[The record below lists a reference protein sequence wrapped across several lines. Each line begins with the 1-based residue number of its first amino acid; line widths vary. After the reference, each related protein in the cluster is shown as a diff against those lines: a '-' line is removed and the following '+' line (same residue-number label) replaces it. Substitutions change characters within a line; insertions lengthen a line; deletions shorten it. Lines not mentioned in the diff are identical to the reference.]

1 MSNDASSKLIGAS
14 GTASTSADS
23 ASDASQIETLSQAL
37 GTAPSAKGKF
47 KIRVNSLIPDRA
59 TTFDTFIMINGKMIL
74 YLRAGDSLNARKIQ
88 HLEKADV
95 FYVPDEQRSFFK
107 SYIFDRMN
115 EDQLDMK
122 TKANILRESSMTLAE
137 EIFEK
142 EDVEEALSD
151 SRELITNFVD
161 FMEKEPTAMA
171 HLVGLSSHDF
181 YTYNHSLDVAIYSL
195 GLGKVLGY
203 SGDDLQELGRGAL
216 FHDIGKRHV
225 KAEIICK
232 QGPLDDVEWAQ
243 MQKHPQYGL
252 KILNEYG
259 VSEAMKACCFEHHES
274 FLGNGYPQQLPGN
287 EIHPMARIVAITD
300 TYDALTT
307 KRSYNE
313 PMSPISAVEF
323 MSTKLAAKYD
333 PDMIKALNSILFK
346 IRAAS

>member
-1 MSNDASSKLIGAS
+1 MSKELSQKSQADSTFSTSSQS
-14 GTASTSADS
+14 ETSADPVI
-23 ASDASQIETLSQAL
+23 QLL
-37 GTAPSAKGKF
+37 GSAPSAEGKF

-74 YLRAGDSLNARKIQ
+74 YLRAGDSLTARKIH

-115 EDQLDMK
+115 EAELDIK
-122 TKANILRESSMTLAE
+122 TKANVLRESSMTLAE

-142 EDVEEALSD
+142 EDVEEALAD

-161 FMEKEPTAMA
+161 FMEREPEAMA

-195 GLGKVLGY
+195 GLGKVIGF
-203 SGDDLQELGRGAL
+203 SGEELLELGRGAL

-252 KILNEYG
+252 KILNEHG

-274 FLGNGYPQQLPGN
+274 YLGNGYPQQLPGD

-313 PMSPISAVEF
+313 PMSPIAAVEF
-323 MSTKLAAKYD
+323 ISTKLAAKYD
-333 PDMIKALNSILFK
+333 PKMIKALNSILFK
-346 IRAAS
+346 IRAVS

>member
-1 MSNDASSKLIGAS
+1 MSKS
-14 GTASTSADS
+14 GNTNHS
-23 ASDASQIETLSQAL
+23 ETLVQSAL
-37 GTAPSAKGKF
+37 SEAIGSAPPSAGKF
-47 KIRVNSLIPDRA
+47 KIRVNSLIPDRP
-59 TTFDTFIMINGKMIL
+59 TTFDTFIMINGRMVL
-74 YLRAGDSLNARKIQ
+74 YLRAGDKLSGNKIA
-88 HLEKADV
+88 HLQRADV
-95 FYVPDEQRSFFK
+95 FYVPDEQRAFFK
-107 SYIFDRMN
+107 RYIFDRMN
-115 EDQLDMK
+115 EAELDVK
-122 TKANILRESSMTLAE
+122 TKANVLRESSMTLAE

-142 EDVEEALSD
+142 EDVNEALAD
-151 SRELITNFVD
+151 SKELITNFVE
-161 FMEKEPTAMA
+161 FMEQEPAAMS

-195 GLGKVLGY
+195 GLGQVAGY

-252 KILNEYG
+252 KVLNEHG
-259 VSEAMKACCFEHHES
+259 ASEAMKACCFEHHES

-313 PMSPISAVEF
+313 PMSPIAAVEF
-323 MSTKLAAKYD
+323 LSSKLAAKYD
-333 PDMIKALNSILFK
+333 PNLLRALNSILFK
-346 IRAAS
+346 IKPAV

>member
-1 MSNDASSKLIGAS
+1 MSKS
-14 GTASTSADS
+14 GNSNHSETQSA
-23 ASDASQIETLSQAL
+23 LSQAL
-37 GTAPSAKGKF
+37 GTAPNAVGKF
-47 KIRVNSLIPDRA
+47 KIRVNSLIPDRP
-59 TTFDTFIMINGKMIL
+59 TTFDTYIMINGRTVL
-74 YLRAGDSLNARKIQ
+74 YLRAGDKLSREKIS
-88 HLEKADV
+88 HLQKADV

-107 SYIFDRMN
+107 RYIFERMN
-115 EDQLDMK
+115 EDELDVK
-122 TKANILRESSMTLAE
+122 TKANVLRESSLTLAE

-142 EDVEEALSD
+142 EDVNDALAD
-151 SRELITNFVD
+151 SRELIRNFIE
-161 FMEKEPTAMA
+161 FMDQEPEAMS

-195 GLGKVLGY
+195 GLGQVAGY
-203 SGDDLQELGRGAL
+203 SGDELQELGRGAL

-225 KAEIICK
+225 KVEIICK

-243 MQKHPQYGL
+243 MQRHPQYGL

-274 FLGNGYPQQLPGN
+274 FLGNGYPQQLPGP

-313 PMSPISAVEF
+313 PMSPAAAVEF
-323 MSTKLAAKYD
+323 MSSKLAAKYD
-333 PDMIKALNSILFK
+333 PNLLKALNSILFK
-346 IRAAS
+346 IKPAA

>member
-1 MSNDASSKLIGAS
+1 MADNGNSSGIGS
-14 GTASTSADS
+14 GGGHGGGGGKSSLVAPSLSTM
-23 ASDASQIETLSQAL
+23 L
-37 GTAPSAKGKF
+37 GTAPSTVGHF
-47 KIRVNSLIPDRA
+47 KIRVNSLIPDRS
-59 TTFDTFIMINGKMIL
+59 TTFDTYIMINGRMVL
-74 YLRAGDSLNARKIQ
+74 YLRAGDSLPAAKIQ
-88 HLEKADV
+88 KLDRADV
-95 FYVPDEQRSFFK
+95 FYVPDSQREYFK
-107 SYIFDRMN
+107 RYVFDRMN
-115 EDQLDMK
+115 EESLDIK
-122 TKANILRESSMTLAE
+122 IKANVLRESSMTLAE

-142 EDVEEALSD
+142 QDVQEALAD
-151 SRELITNFVD
+151 SRELITNFMD
-161 FMEKEPTAMA
+161 FMDQEPDAMS

-195 GLGKVLGY
+195 GLGNIAGY
-203 SGDDLQELGRGAL
+203 SGEELHELGRGAL

-232 QGPLDDVEWAQ
+232 QGPLDDTEWAQ

-252 KILNEYG
+252 KVLNEYG

-313 PMSPISAVEF
+313 PMSPIAAVEF
-323 MSTKLAAKYD
+323 MASKLAAKYD
-333 PDMIKALNSILFK
+333 PDLLKALSSILFK
-346 IRAAS
+346 IKAA

>member
-1 MSNDASSKLIGAS
+1 MSKS
-14 GTASTSADS
+14 GNTNHSETLVQSA
-23 ASDASQIETLSQAL
+23 LSQAI
-37 GTAPSAKGKF
+37 GSAPPSVGKF
-47 KIRVNSLIPDRA
+47 KIRVNSLIPDRP
-59 TTFDTFIMINGKMIL
+59 TTFDTFIMINGRMVL
-74 YLRAGDSLNARKIQ
+74 YLRAGDKLSGNKIA
-88 HLEKADV
+88 HLQRADV
-95 FYVPDEQRSFFK
+95 FYVPDEQRAFFK
-107 SYIFDRMN
+107 RYIFDRMN
-115 EDQLDMK
+115 EDELDVK
-122 TKANILRESSMTLAE
+122 TKANVLRESSMTLAE

-142 EDVEEALSD
+142 EDVNEALAD
-151 SRELITNFVD
+151 SKELITNFVE
-161 FMEKEPTAMA
+161 FMEQEPAAMS

-195 GLGKVLGY
+195 GLGQVAGY

-252 KILNEYG
+252 KVLNEYG

-313 PMSPISAVEF
+313 PMSPIAAVEF
-323 MSTKLAAKYD
+323 LSSKLAAKYD
-333 PDMIKALNSILFK
+333 PNLVRALNSILFK
-346 IRAAS
+346 IKPAV

>member
-1 MSNDASSKLIGAS
+1 MSGKA
-14 GTASTSADS
+14 TSQTNLA
-23 ASDASQIETLSQAL
+23 AKL
-37 GTAPSAKGKF
+37 GTAPHAEGHF
-47 KIRVNSLIPDRA
+47 KIRVNALIAERA
-59 TTFDTFIMINGKMIL
+59 TTFDTYIMINSRLVL
-74 YLRAGDSLNARKIQ
+74 YLRAGDSLSAHKISQ
-88 HLEKADV
+88 LERADV
-95 FYVPDEQRSFFK
+95 FYVPDTQREYFK
-107 SYIFDRMN
+107 RYVFDRMN
-115 EDQLDMK
+115 EENLDLRV
-122 TKANILRESSMTLAE
+122 KANVLRESSMTLAE

-142 EDVEEALSD
+142 PDVEEALGD
-151 SRELITNFVD
+151 SRELINNFIE
-161 FMEKEPTAMA
+161 FMDREPDAMS

-195 GLGKVLGY
+195 GLGQITGFT
-203 SGDDLQELGRGAL
+203 GADLQELGRGAL

-232 QGPLDDVEWAQ
+232 QGPLDDTEWAQ

-274 FLGNGYPQQLPGN
+274 FLGNGYPQQLPGP

-313 PMSPISAVEF
+313 PMSPRAAVEF
-323 MSTKLAAKYD
+323 MASKIAAKYD
-333 PDMIKALNSILFK
+333 PDLLNALKSILFK
-346 IRAAS
+346 LKAA